1 MTLVAANRSEII
13 QKLHDHDIDVALMG
27 RPPTTFK
34 VNATLFGDHPLVF
47 IANPEASAGRQTR
60 HQQEEL
66 AEQKFIVRERG
77 SGTRSSFEFFM
88 ADTIEGM
95 RTVPTEMD
103 SNETIKQAV
112 IAGLGIAFISG
123 HTIEQECQ
131 SGRIAILDVVETP
144 IRRQWFAIRHAN
156 RSATPALQALDDFLR
171 LRGPSLLPVMSK
183 PYQAIPVQ
191 T

>member
-1 MTLVAANRSEII
+1 
-13 QKLHDHDIDVALMG
+13 MG
-27 RPPTTFK
+27 RPPTSFR

-47 IANPEASAGRQTR
+47 IASPDHPLVGKLDISR
-60 HQQEEL
+60 EEL

-88 ADTIEGM
+88 ADMIEGM

-131 SGRIAILDVVETP
+131 AGTHRHSRCRGNPDPPAMV
-144 IRRQWFAIRHAN
+144 FAIRHAN